1 MAASTKKR
9 KKRMKRQLQ
18 KRFKQTSG
26 KALVT
31 PLVVTPESPKELY
44 LKALDKAYNG
54 AVTPLSTYLNER
66 ATMLFFCEKCGTEF
80 FNRAGY
86 MVGKDSQRH
95 VCTLPYGDFYGNRLS
110 HVSSKHHKKKK
121 KDSVNVGDR
130 LYQMI
135 LEDYTYQEI
144 SKELGL
150 NPALIKN
157 HFKEEGLI

>member
-26 KALVT
+26 TALVT
-31 PLVVTPESPKELY
+31 PVSSKELY

-66 ATMLFFCEKCGTEF
+66 ATMLFHCEKCGTEF

-86 MVGKDSQRH
+86 MVGRESHRH
-95 VCTLPYGDFYGNRLS
+95 VCTMPYGDRYGNRFS
-110 HVSSKHHKKKK
+110 HVSSIHRKKKK
-121 KDSVNVGDR
+121 KKKNSVNVGNR
-130 LYQMI
+130 LYEMI
-135 LEDYTYQEI
+135 VEDYSYQQI
-144 SKELGL
+144 AKELEL

-157 HFKEEGLI
+157 HFKEEGLL